1 MPRFRQGDSSTTREH
16 GGLGLGLAIVRH
28 LIELHCSALQSRPP
42 RLPNHEAE
50 REAWAAL
57 AREMAESPRNMLQKL
72 AETAVELCQADSA
85 GISLLEGGVF
95 RWEALAGVFAA
106 FRSGTMPR
114 DASPCGIC
122 IDRNAPQLMY
132 LPDRCFPAL
141 LTEPRFVETL
151 LIPFHFQG
159 KPIGTVWAVSH
170 NYERKFDREDER
182 ALRTL
187 AQFASAGWQLWKAC
201 EAASE
206 SSRNKDKFVAMLGHE
221 LRNPLAAI
229 LNANDV
235 VQKLGINDSGIEQ
248 PAGVVARQAQHL
260 CRIVDDLIDLARINL
275 GKLDLHRERVEL
287 RTIVAQAVETTR
299 AQIEHRRHKLSVRIP
314 AETIRID
321 GDPARLAQ
329 LLSNLLD
336 NAAKYTP
343 NGGLISVVAEV
354 VHDKVCIR
362 VRDTGI
368 GIPSDRISSIF
379 GLYTQLQTPATTA
392 STGLGLGLTLVRTLV
407 DLHGGSVEVVSNGS
421 GKGSQFTIRL
431 PILPLSAPNDQPK
444 EANKQS
450 VMPTRRRILLVED
463 NEDVAESLGQLLAM
477 DGHIVNVAQ
486 NGEVALGKLRTF
498 EPEVVLL
505 DIGLP
510 GMDGYHVARRMR
522 EATGR
527 KDLVIVALSG
537 YGQDEHR
544 RQAREAGCDEHFV
557 KPVNPTF
564 CEASSVALGIHNPA
578 V

>member
-1 MPRFRQGDSSTTREH
+1 MPSESAPREPTR
-16 GGLGLGLAIVRH
+16 
-28 LIELHCSALQSRPP
+28 LIPDPDLPITPLEEVDICSALEARPQ

-57 AREMAESPRNMLQKL
+57 ATEMAESPRNMLQKL
-72 AETAVELCQADSA
+72 AERALELCQADSA
-85 GISLLEGGVF
+85 GISLLEGDVF
-95 RWEALAGVFAA
+95 RWEALAGVFAV

-114 DASPCGIC
+114 DASPCGVC
-122 IDRNAPQLMY
+122 IDRNATQLMY

-151 LIPFHFQG
+151 LIPFHVHG
-159 KPIGTVWAVSH
+159 KPVGTVWAVSH

-187 AQFASAGWQLWKAC
+187 AQFASAGWQLWEAY

-206 SSRNKDKFVAMLGHE
+206 SSRNKDKFLAMLGHE

-248 PAGVVARQAQHL
+248 SAGVVARQTLHL
-260 CRIVDDLIDLARINL
+260 CRMADDLIDLDRINR
-275 GKLDLHRERVEL
+275 GKLDLHRERTEL
-287 RTIVAQAVETTR
+287 RTIVAHAVETTR
-299 AQIEHRRHKLSVRIP
+299 AQIEHRRHELSVRIP
-314 AETIRID
+314 TETIRIE
-321 GDPARLAQ
+321 GDPVRLAQ

-343 NGGLISVVAEV
+343 SGGKISVKAEV
-354 VHDKVCIR
+354 VHEQVCIR

-368 GIPSDRISSIF
+368 GIPSERINSIF
-379 GLYTQLQTPATTA
+379 GLYTQLQNPATTV
-392 STGLGLGLTLVRTLV
+392 STGLGLGLTLVRNLV
-407 DLHGGSVEVVSNGS
+407 GLHGGSVEVVSDGP
-421 GKGSQFTIRL
+421 GKGSQFTVRL
-431 PILPLSAPNDQPK
+431 PILSALNDQPK
-444 EANKQS
+444 KANKQS
-450 VMPTRRRILLVED
+450 VIRTGRRILLVED
-463 NEDVAESLGQLLAM
+463 NDDLAESMGLLLEM
-477 DGHIVNVAQ
+477 DGHIVGVAQ
-486 NGEVALGKLRTF
+486 DGEVALSKLRTF
-498 EPEVVLL
+498 DPDVVLL

-537 YGQDEHR
+537 YGQDEDR
-544 RQAREAGCDEHFV
+544 RKSKEAGCDDHFV
-557 KPVNPTF
+557 KPVRPDVLRSF
-564 CEASSVALGIHNPA
+564 LGSLGQPQCLIGP
-578 V
+578 